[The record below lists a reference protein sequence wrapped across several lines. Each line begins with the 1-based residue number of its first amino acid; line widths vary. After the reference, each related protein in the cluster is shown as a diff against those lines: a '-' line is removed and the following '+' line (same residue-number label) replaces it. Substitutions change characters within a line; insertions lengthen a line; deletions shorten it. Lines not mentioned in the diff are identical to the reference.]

1 MADLSASEISTR
13 FELQK
18 RVEREL
24 RDRIAEYELKIIEGD
39 RLRKKLH
46 NDIQVIFLNLIP
58 FRINIFYL
66 VLIFLC
72 CRN

>member
-1 MADLSASEISTR
+1 MSDLSASEITTR

-58 FRINIFYL
+58 FKINTFYL